1 MKELSIEEKAKAYDD
16 AIERAKR
23 MFSEK
28 ELNYLFPELAESD
41 DEKIR
46 KEILDYIDKTTGCK
60 RWVAWL
66 EQQGEQKVSYTT
78 IVETGDGGI
87 NALVT
92 RELPTNGDQKP
103 DDKNEPK
110 FKVGDWVV
118 RGDTIAQILDIQE
131 QYYIGL
137 DINGKDFTSSRFLND
152 DKIHIWTISD
162 AKDGDV
168 LAVTMYPEGT
178 WIGIFKEQNGCTFST
193 YCFLNTVGT
202 FKRGTYGHGN
212 GKSIHPA
219 TKEQSDQL
227 KKAMA
232 DAGYTFDFE
241 KKELKEIEQKPP
253 IVNFKA
259 RDWYVNKV
267 DGKIY
272 NAKFMEEPLTN
283 QKRRLEIEKAA
294 MSATGIIEQEEW
306 FIKGAEWSDKNPSYI
321 SSEKQGEQK
330 SFDYENA
337 NIPQKDSTW
346 SEKDKHLMQ
355 KVIDFMNHPDLIKS
369 TPTLAKDTINWL
381 KSLKDR
387 VQPQSKQEWSE
398 EDESNFQMLIDVIKE
413 NKHHATD
420 YEHMTYYK
428 LLSWFKSLKERY
440 VWKPSDEHI
449 DALEHFVRSIGE
461 SGFATPYDDNTRLLH
476 SLLKQL
482 KKLKG

>member
-1 MKELSIEEKAKAYDD
+1 MTQEEKAKAYDD
-16 AIERAKR
+16 AIKRAKR

-28 ELNYLFPELAESD
+28 ELNYLFLELAESD
-41 DEKIR
+41 DEKIISAIR
-46 KEILDYIDKTTGCK
+46 KAIEAKVENLGNGVTRTACL
-60 RWVAWL
+60 AWL
-66 EQQGEQKVSYTT
+66 EKQGEPIDEEKVDSQNC
-78 IVETGDGGI
+78 V
-87 NALVT
+87 
-92 RELPTNGDQKP
+92 KP
-103 DDKNEPK
+103 SVKGEPK
-110 FKVGDWVV
+110 FKVGDYVVDNCGYVWRIEGIINQFYILEGIDGGESRPTIEWVNK
-118 RGDTIAQILDIQE
+118 TFHLWDITE
-131 QYYIGL
+131 
-137 DINGKDFTSSRFLND
+137 
-152 DKIHIWTISD
+152 D
-162 AKDGDV
+162 AKEGDV
-168 LAVTMYPEGT
+168 LVDSLGNVCIYQEPSTKLMYHSHCYGNHKFFIPMGGSHE
-178 WIGIFKEQNGCTFST
+178 I
-193 YCFLNTVGT
+193 VGS
-202 FKRGTYGHGN
+202 Y
-212 GKSIHPA
+212 PA
-219 TKEQSDQL
+219 TKEQRDQL
-227 KKAMA
+227 EKAMA

-272 NAKFMEEPLTN
+272 NAKFMEEPFTN

-306 FIKGAEWSDKNPSYI
+306 FIKGAEWSDKNSSYI

-330 SFDYENA
+330 SFDYENT

-346 SEKDKHLMQ
+346 SEEDKHWMQ
-355 KVIDFMNHPDLIKS
+355 KVIDFMNHPDLIKA

-398 EDESNFQMLIDVIKE
+398 EDESNFQMIIDVIKE

-420 YEHMTYYK
+420 YEHMIYYK

-440 VWKPSDEHI
+440 VWEPSDEQI

-461 SGFATPYDDNTRLLH
+461 SGFASPYDDNTRLLY
-476 SLLKQL
+476 SLLEQL
-482 KKLKG
+482 KKL